1 MPDNV
6 SGTLVFMALLVLA
19 SAFFSA
25 AETAYSSLNMIR
37 LKTMAEHGSR
47 KAQLALGL
55 AESYDSLLSAILIGN
70 NIVNIALASMAAAL
84 FVELCGDIGSA
95 ISTVVVTIAVL
106 IFGEV
111 TPKSMAKECPETF
124 AVMSAPVLRLLIR
137 VLGPVNMLFSRFK
150 KCIAGLF
157 QLREE
162 RRMSQEELLLF
173 VDEAGREGSID
184 EEERVLLRN
193 AIEFGETTA
202 EEILTHRMVVTAAPV
217 DSDLGIIEKIF
228 AETKLSRLPI
238 YEESID
244 HIIGILHV
252 KDFYQAYYGMDR
264 AAIHLRELLVRP
276 VTVSA
281 SEPVDIV
288 LKKLQKEKAHV
299 AVVADSY
306 GGVCGIVTMEDI
318 LEELVGEIEDEHD
331 D

>member
-1 MPDNV
+1 MPDNMT
-6 SGTLVFMALLVLA
+6 GTIAFMALLILA

-25 AETAYSSLNMIR
+25 SETAYSSLNMIR
-37 LKTMAEHGSR
+37 LKAMAEQGSR
-47 KAQLALGL
+47 KARLALSL
-55 AESYDSLLSAILIGN
+55 AEGYDSLLSAILIGN

-84 FVELCGDIGSA
+84 FVELCGDAGSA

-111 TPKSMAKECPETF
+111 TPKSMAKERPETF
-124 AVMSAPVLRLLIR
+124 AVISAPVLRLLIR
-137 VLGPVNMLFSRFK
+137 VLGPVNALFSRFK
-150 KCIAGLF
+150 RCIARLF
-157 QLREE
+157 RLHEE

-184 EEERVLLRN
+184 EDERLLLRN

-202 EEILTHRMVVTAAPV
+202 EEILTHRMAVTAAPA
-217 DSDLGIIEKIF
+217 DADLDEIEKIF

-238 YEESID
+238 YEGNID

-252 KDFYQAYYGMDR
+252 KDFYQAYYGENR
-264 AAIHLRELLVRP
+264 GEVKLSELLVRP
-276 VTVSA
+276 VMVSA
-281 SEPVDIV
+281 SEPVD
-288 LKKLQKEKAHV
+288 LLLRKLQKEKAHI